1 MTKKAWENHP
11 GKKNITPPFQQ
22 IVNMMHCRKRNL
34 FRQLFRRRCHG
45 VKVQM
50 SCSRPRVKNCPAQTG
65 NEKLEQK

>member
-34 FRQLFRRRCHG
+34 FRQLFRRESPDELLTSPSG
-45 VKVQM
+45 ELPGTNWK
-50 SCSRPRVKNCPAQTG
+50 
-65 NEKLEQK
+65 